1 VIPSGEEEL
10 VTDEKPKVVV
20 ITGPTASGKS
30 SLAIDLALHF
40 GAEIVNADSMQV
52 YRGMDVGTAKPTI
65 TERRGVPHHLL
76 DVADPDEDFD
86 AAKYRSLGIP
96 ILHDIASRNKISLLV
111 GGTGLYIKSLLSGLF
126 ECPPADPEL
135 RDELRRIWE
144 ARGPAYLYERL
155 KSFDPESARKIH
167 RNDRSRIIRA
177 LEVYSLTRQPFSS
190 LIRRHGFKDQPFHTL
205 KICLQV
211 DRPQLYDRINRRS
224 VFMIEAGLVA
234 ETERLIM
241 KGYTPDLKPMNSLGY
256 RHIRKFLDG
265 EYDLDEAILQLQRD
279 TRRYAKRQVTWF
291 RADPEMVWIEP
302 DDLAGF
308 IQRIGAFYEMRT

>member
-1 VIPSGEEEL
+1 MTG
-10 VTDEKPKVVV
+10 EKPKVVV

-86 AAKYRSLGIP
+86 AAKYRSLGTP
-96 ILHDIASRNKISLLV
+96 ILHDIASRNKASLVV

-126 ECPPADPEL
+126 ECPPTDPEL
-135 RDELRRIWE
+135 RDELRRTWE
-144 ARGPAYLYERL
+144 MRGSAYLYERL

-167 RNDRSRIIRA
+167 PNDRSRIIRA
-177 LEVYSLTRQPFSS
+177 LEVYYLTRQPFSS
-190 LIRRHGFKDQPFHTL
+190 LVRRHGFKDQPFHAL

-224 VFMIEAGLVA
+224 ISMIEAGLVG

-256 RHIRKFLDG
+256 RHIRGFLDG
-265 EYDLDEAILQLQRD
+265 EYDLDEAIRQLQRD

-291 RADPEMVWIEP
+291 RTDPGMVWMKP
-302 DDLAGF
+302 DDFAGV
-308 IQRIGAFYEMRT
+308 IQRVGTFYGMRA

>member
-1 VIPSGEEEL
+1 M
-10 VTDEKPKVVV
+10 TDEKPKVVV

-30 SLAIDLALHF
+30 SLAIEMALHF

-76 DVADPDEDFD
+76 DVADPDENFD
-86 AAKYRSLGIP
+86 AAKYRSLGIS
-96 ILHDIASRNKISLLV
+96 ILHDIASRNKASLVV

-135 RDELRRIWE
+135 RDELRRTWE
-144 ARGPAYLYERL
+144 ARGPAYLFERL
-155 KSFDPESARKIH
+155 KTFDPESAQKIH
-167 RNDRSRIIRA
+167 PHDRSRVIRA
-177 LEVYSLTRQPFSS
+177 LEVYYLTHQPFSS
-190 LIRRHGFKDQPFHTL
+190 LVQRHGFKDQPFHAL

-224 VFMIEAGLVA
+224 VSMMEGGLVT
-234 ETERLIM
+234 ETERLLM
-241 KGYTPDLKPMNSLGY
+241 KGYTPGLKPMNSLGY
-256 RHIRKFLDG
+256 RHARRFLDG
-265 EYDLDEAILQLQRD
+265 EYDLDEAIRQLQRD

-291 RADPEMVWIEP
+291 RTDPEMVWMKP
-302 DDLAGF
+302 DDLAGV
-308 IQRIGAFYEMRT
+308 IQRIGTFYGMRT